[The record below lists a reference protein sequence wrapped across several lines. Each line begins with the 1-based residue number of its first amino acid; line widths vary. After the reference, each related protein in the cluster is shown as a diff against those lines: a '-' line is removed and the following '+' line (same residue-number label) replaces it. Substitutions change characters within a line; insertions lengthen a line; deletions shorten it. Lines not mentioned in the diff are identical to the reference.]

1 MDLRTILKNLWL
13 AITVFMF
20 FCGGY
25 FIATQHYKE
34 VIAAKE
40 RRFSQECARVKAEAD
55 LKIEHFQREAAEQA
69 NEAILEQQRKSR
81 ERENEIYKEMAA
93 LQRRFSDNRTL
104 IKQLHESQASL
115 CSRGV
120 LPADTCQRHL
130 RACEKLLGSS
140 AETIGRSIE
149 LLQEQSVITGAGK

>member
-13 AITVFMF
+13 AITVFAF

-25 FIATQHYKE
+25 FIASQHYKE
-34 VIAAKE
+34 VIVVKE
-40 RRFSQECARVKAEAD
+40 RRFAQECARVKAEAD

-69 NEAILEQQRKSR
+69 NAAIMEQQKKSR

-104 IKQLHESQASL
+104 IKQLHDNQASL
-115 CSRGV
+115 CQRGIID
-120 LPADTCQRHL
+120 ADTCNKHL
-130 RACEKLLGSS
+130 RQCERLLSEGADMVGGSLEILQQQEVL
-140 AETIGRSIE
+140 AGRN
-149 LLQEQSVITGAGK
+149 K

>member
-13 AITVFMF
+13 AITVFAF

-25 FIATQHYKE
+25 FIASQHYKE
-34 VIAAKE
+34 VIVVKE
-40 RRFSQECARVKAEAD
+40 RRFAQEKARIQAEAD
-55 LKIEHFQREAAEQA
+55 LKIEHFQREAAELA
-69 NEAILEQQRKSR
+69 NQAILEQQRKSR

-93 LQRRFSDNRTL
+93 LQRRFSDNHTL

-115 CSRGV
+115 CNRGV
-120 LPADTCQRHL
+120 LPAETCQRHL
-130 RACEKLLGSS
+130 RACEKLLGNS

>member
-13 AITVFMF
+13 AITVFAF

-25 FIATQHYKE
+25 FIASQHYKE
-34 VIAAKE
+34 VIVVKE
-40 RRFSQECARVKAEAD
+40 RRFAQEKARVQAEAD
-55 LKIEHFQREAAEQA
+55 LKIEHFQREAAELA
-69 NEAILEQQRKSR
+69 NQAILEQQRKSR

-130 RACEKLLGSS
+130 RACEKLL
-140 AETIGRSIE
+140 AEGAEVVGGSIE
-149 LLQEQSVITGAGK
+149 VLQQSSIVTGAGK

>member
-1 MDLRTILKNLWL
+1 MDLRAILKNLWL
-13 AITVFMF
+13 AITVFAF

-25 FIATQHYKE
+25 FIASQHYKE
-34 VIAAKE
+34 VIVVKE
-40 RRFSQECARVKAEAD
+40 RRFAQEKARVQAEAD
-55 LKIEHFQREAAEQA
+55 LKIEHFQREAAELA
-69 NEAILEQQRKSR
+69 NQAILEQQRKSR
-81 ERENEIYKEMAA
+81 ERENEIHKEMAA

-104 IKQLHESQASL
+104 IKQLRESQASL

-140 AETIGRSIE
+140 AEILGRSIE
-149 LLQEQSVITGAGK
+149 ILQEQSVITGAGK